1 MFCTSCGAQLQS
13 GAAFCSGCGAKV
25 SGSPA
30 AAPQPQVPKPPPM
43 PGAALRPQ
51 YFRQREKKSD
61 RAGILIA
68 IIFGG
73 FVFVAILGIIAAIA
87 IPNFLAAIQRAKQK
101 RTMADMRNIA
111 TALEVYYGEKG
122 KYPEAASIEELSKM
136 LQPKYVNTMPTID
149 AWEHEFRY
157 TNWMENSSPRYAIGS
172 AGKDGVWEK
181 TDLRSYV
188 SGSRE
193 SYDADI
199 ILVSGIFVQQPDT
212 SASPALSSTPAKES
226 VTPGPPIP
234 FPQFNFSF
242 QTPPKPW
249 AQMDAAKVNK
259 DSTLA
264 YIRMHPQVLFFLIA
278 EKIPG
283 GTLDTA
289 ALAEISKGNLKSAA
303 SSVAFLEEGS
313 CAIGNKNGVRFV
325 TKANLGGRDMLYVHC
340 VYSEGT
346 YAYQL
351 ITAGEL
357 EDQQAIK
364 QEANKMISYFSLS
377 NL

>member
-13 GAAFCSGCGAKV
+13 GVSFCSSCGAKV
-25 SGSPA
+25 SASPS
-30 AAPQPQVPKPPPM
+30 APQPAAPKPPPLSSTH
-43 PGAALRPQ
+43 LRPQ
-51 YFRQREKKSD
+51 SFRQADKKSNK
-61 RAGILIA
+61 AGIVVAVIA
-68 IIFGG
+68 GG
-73 FVFVAILGIIAAIA
+73 FVFIALIGIIAAIA

-111 TALEVYYGEKG
+111 TVLEVYYADKG
-122 KYPEAASIEELSKM
+122 KYPEATSIQDLSAL
-136 LQPKYVNTMPTID
+136 LQPKYVAAMPKLD

-157 TNWMENSSPRYAIGS
+157 ASWMEDSSPRYAIAS

-181 TDLRSYV
+181 TDLRSYS
-188 SGSRE
+188 SGNSQ

-199 ILVSGIFVQQPDT
+199 VLVSGLFVQKPDT
-212 SASPALSSTPAKES
+212 SAAPALASQPARETA
-226 VTPGPPIP
+226 VPGPTIP
-234 FPQFNFSF
+234 FSQFNFSF

-259 DSTLA
+259 DSALA
-264 YIRMHPQVLFFLIA
+264 FIRMHPQVLFFLIA
-278 EKIPG
+278 EKIPN

-289 ALAEISKGNLKSAA
+289 GLAELSKGNLKSAA
-303 SSVAFLEEGS
+303 SSVDFLEEGN
-313 CAIGNKNGVRFV
+313 CMLGKKNGVRFV
-325 TKANLGGRDMLYVHC
+325 SKANLDGREMLYVHC

-351 ITAGEL
+351 ITAGEFAD
-357 EDQQAIK
+357 EQAIK
-364 QEANKMISYFSLS
+364 QEADKMIGYFLLN